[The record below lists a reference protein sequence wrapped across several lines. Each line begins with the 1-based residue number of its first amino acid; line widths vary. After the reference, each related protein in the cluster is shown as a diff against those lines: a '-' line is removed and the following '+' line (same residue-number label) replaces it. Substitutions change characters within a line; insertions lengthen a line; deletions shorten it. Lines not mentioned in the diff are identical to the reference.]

1 PVNDAFAS
9 IGIPF
14 SFDVEHVTVV
24 NAGTKILLQV
34 LVSRIVKSFKPLP
47 TMVGGITIGVLGF
60 VFLAFASTP
69 WIFILGIAV
78 FSIGEMTAH
87 PKYYSYIGLV
97 APQDKK
103 AVYMGYAFLYGV
115 IGSLIGS
122 NLGGV
127 MYESILKP
135 LVGQPDVSDEIRNF
149 WFTFA
154 AMGVVAMAGLL
165 LYNRF
170 FAIDTPATRRKARAI
185 MSGVYS
191 LLLFAGC
198 WFLYTSIFTG
208 DTVVYKTM
216 VQALIMLL
224 IGAGGL
230 SISLRRGVG

>member
-1 PVNDAFAS
+1 
-9 IGIPF
+9 
-14 SFDVEHVTVV
+14 
-24 NAGTKILLQV
+24 
-34 LVSRIVKSFKPLP
+34 
-47 TMVGGITIGVLGF
+47 
-60 VFLAFASTP
+60 
-69 WIFILGIAV
+69 
-78 FSIGEMTAH
+78 
-87 PKYYSYIGLV
+87 
-97 APQDKK
+97 
-103 AVYMGYAFLYGV
+103 
-115 IGSLIGS
+115 LIGS